1 LNQLLAM
8 IPQPVKAILLLFPA
22 RGDIEKNRIAVDEKI
37 AKDGQHE
44 VDPTLLFITQTV
56 GF

>member
-1 LNQLLAM
+1 M